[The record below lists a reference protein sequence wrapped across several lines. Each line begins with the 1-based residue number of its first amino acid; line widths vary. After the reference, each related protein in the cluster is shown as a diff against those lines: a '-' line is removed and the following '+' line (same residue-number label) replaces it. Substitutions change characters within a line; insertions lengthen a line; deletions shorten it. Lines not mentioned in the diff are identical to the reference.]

1 MTRVGAANTRRNR
14 WKIVGALASLVALV
28 AVAVLIWLVIDELVD
43 RPPTAADLT
52 EQAGL
57 VGTAELRVGVKDDI
71 PGVAYRD
78 PETGEFSGF
87 DIDIAYMIAADL
99 GFQPHQVR
107 FMVIEDEDRPKMRAR
122 DGDKHITVHLVIA
135 HYSINKTREDE
146 ARVSFSA
153 PYLFTEQSVMT
164 RRGHTPVHDM
174 SDLAGRPVCTVSTST
189 SMSPAEE
196 ADADVMPKQNY
207 AECLRGLRDGTFEA
221 VTSDAAI
228 LAGFVAAEPEVFEHH
243 DIGLALTESW
253 GVNTG
258 GNEAL
263 RTLVNMSLRCSLTDP
278 NDRDW
283 EDAYDKHLRPIEKVN
298 LPQPVAIDE
307 QPQVDEVNVRG
318 TPCE

>member
-1 MTRVGAANTRRNR
+1 MARVGATRDRTNR
-14 WKIVGALASLVALV
+14 WKIVGAVASLVALV
-28 AVAVLIWLVIDELVD
+28 AVAALAWLVIDELAD

-52 EQAGL
+52 EQAGM
-57 VGTAELRVGVKDDI
+57 VGKAELRVGVKADI
-71 PGVAYRD
+71 PGIAYRD

-122 DGDKHITVHLVIA
+122 DGDHHITVDLVIA

-153 PYLFTEQSVMT
+153 PYLFTEQSVIT
-164 RRGHTPVHDM
+164 LRGHTAVHDL
-174 SDLAGRPVCTVSTST
+174 SALADRKVCTVSTST
-189 SMSPAEE
+189 SLGAAAEAGAKVE
-196 ADADVMPKQNY
+196 RKQNH
-207 AECLRGLRDGTFEA
+207 AECLRGLRDGEFEA

-258 GNEAL
+258 GNEEL

-283 EDAYDKHLRPIEKVN
+283 EDAFDKHLRPLEKVN

-307 QPQVDEVNVRG
+307 QPHVGEVDVRG
-318 TPCE
+318 TPCD